1 MPGTIALSLIQNT
14 AILLSFAMLYDYFWA
29 REEDSR
35 RFFEK
40 ILAGLVVGGIGLI
53 LMQSPWT
60 IAPGMIFDT
69 RSILLSV
76 SGLFFG
82 AVPTLIAIAILGLAR
97 ILMGGA
103 GMWMGLS
110 VIITSGVIGIL
121 WGTFRPSWRERHYL
135 LELLAMGFLVHL
147 VMVTCT
153 LLLPK
158 EHILITLKNIALPI
172 VFIYS
177 PGTMLLGLL
186 MVNRATNWKNKKA
199 LYETRALYASL
210 VEHMPAGVFRK
221 TRDGRFDYVNARFCA
236 LKGLTE
242 NEILG
247 KRPDELSE
255 YENAKDLAGAYGHP
269 PRQKTLGASGL
280 EHHELI
286 LSNGKPVEVEE
297 VYPQK
302 DGSLEYF
309 QVVKTPIFD
318 MSGQVVGTQGMQ
330 FDITLQKKLQ
340 SELTVAMEKAEESD
354 RLKTAFLHNI
364 SHEIRTPMNA
374 IVGFSD
380 FLRDVDL
387 EPEKRTHY
395 VDVIIQSS
403 NQLLSIIDDIVRI
416 ATIEAGQEKLHEEH
430 VQVNTL
436 CRLVYDQFA
445 EKANTA
451 GFDFQMRLGLPDA
464 EAGILSDK
472 TKIQEI
478 LSNLLVNA
486 LKFTNQGHIYFGYT
500 LKETELEFYVEDT
513 GVGIPEEMKDEIFKR
528 FRQVDSALGRPFGGS
543 GLGLA
548 ISKAYI
554 EFLGGRIWVS
564 SQPGMGSAFYFTLPY
579 RKYLSAEPSVPFMTD
594 LSLRSQEKVF
604 TILIAEDE
612 DFNFILLRE
621 ILSPHHVVI
630 LRAMNGAEAVDL
642 AATRD
647 DFDLILMDL
656 KMPVMDGYEATKQI
670 KERCPGLPIIA
681 LTAYSHDSDRDKALD
696 CGCSDFI
703 SKPFDRHVL
712 IDKISRQ
719 LNQAF

>member
-29 REEDSR
+29 REGDPR

-40 ILAGLVVGGIGLI
+40 ILAGLVVGGIGLV
-53 LMQSPWT
+53 LMQSPWI

-82 AVPTLIAIAILGLAR
+82 AVPTLIAIAILGIAR
-97 ILMGGA
+97 ILIGGA

-110 VIITSGVIGIL
+110 VIITSGVIGVL
-121 WGTFRPSWRERHYL
+121 WGKFRPSWRERHYL

-158 EHILITLKNIALPI
+158 EHILTTLKNIALPI

-186 MVNRATNWKNKKA
+186 MVNRATNWKNKKS

-247 KRPDELSE
+247 KRPDELSD
-255 YENAKDLAGAYGHP
+255 YENAKDLAGTDSQP
-269 PRQKTLGASGL
+269 PRQKTLGVSGL
-280 EHHELI
+280 EHHDWI
-286 LSNGKPVEVEE
+286 LCNGKPVEVEE
-297 VYPQK
+297 VYPQN

-318 MSGQVVGTQGMQ
+318 MDGQVVGTQGMQ

-340 SELTVAMEKAEESD
+340 SELMVAMEKAEESD

-380 FLRDVDL
+380 FLRDIDL
-387 EPEKRTHY
+387 APEKRTHY

-416 ATIEAGQEKLHEEH
+416 ATIEAGQEKLNEEN
-430 VQVNTL
+430 VQINTL

-451 GFDFQMRLGLPDA
+451 GFDFQMKLGLPDA
-464 EAGILSDK
+464 ETGILSDK

-528 FRQVDSALGRPFGGS
+528 FRQVDSALDRQFGGS
-543 GLGLA
+543 GLGLS
-548 ISKAYI
+548 ICKAYI
-554 EFLGGRIWVS
+554 ELLGGRIWVS
-564 SQPGMGSAFYFTLPY
+564 SQPGMGSTFYFTLPY
-579 RKYLSAEPSVPFMTD
+579 RKALVTEIPVSSMKDP
-594 LSLRSQEKVF
+594 LQRSQDKNF

-612 DFNFILLRE
+612 DFNFILLGE

-630 LRAMNGAEAVDL
+630 LRAINGAEAVDL
-642 AATRD
+642 AKTKED
-647 DFDLILMDL
+647 IDLILMDL

-670 KERCPGLPIIA
+670 KGIRPGLPIIA
-681 LTAYSHDSDRDKALD
+681 LTAYSQDSDRGKALY

-703 SKPFDRHVL
+703 SKPFDRSVL
-712 IDKISRQ
+712 IEKISRQ